1 MQLCA
6 FGRCSKSLLC
16 NSPRDLLADDCTA
29 MSHGGH
35 TPRWMRRFGAQPPQR
50 RWADRGFPWSG
61 DGGGPLGEQGHWS
74 ARICSFGVALQRRHR
89 VLEVDRGGAK
99 CVNVNTTDATTGA
112 T

>member
-1 MQLCA
+1 MQLCVV
-6 FGRCSKSLLC
+6 GRCSKSLLS

-29 MSHGGH
+29 MSHDGLWGH

-89 VLEVDRGGAK
+89 VLAVARGDA
-99 CVNVNTTDATTGA
+99 NVCEC
-112 T
+112 